1 MTASTEERSGAGG
14 PALATVQFVFTL
26 GWTAYVVMLPGLLD
40 QAGIALRWLPV
51 ILLIDQAI
59 FIAMDIAFG
68 TLADRMREV
77 YRSLARLL
85 LVLTSVS
92 ALAFLLLPMAAGV
105 SPGALLLVLLLW
117 VVSASVVRAPT
128 LILLAKRARAAQRPG
143 LVIWY
148 TAGMGLAMAL
158 SPFLGLWLRG
168 ANPQLPFVVS
178 AVLLLATVLMLL
190 RVSAVDGAGEEET
203 EAPAPVPFVTCLPL
217 LATLTVAGTGF
228 QLHAFVNAVP
238 LYQVHAAQEAL
249 PWLMPLLWTG
259 FFAMLVGVGALV
271 KRFGAM
277 PIAAAGLLLAAA
289 SSYLAA
295 SAGSLNVLVA
305 WQMLC
310 GAGWAMAF
318 AGLMEQMSNAGT
330 RGAEGLFMGSFF
342 AMTAVSAVFRIAFA
356 AYWLADW
363 QDSRF
368 VLPAI
373 LLLAAGAIAAFDARK
388 WVEIRTP
395 KSP

>member
-1 MTASTEERSGAGG
+1 MAESAEERAGAGG
-14 PALATVQFVFTL
+14 AALAAVQFAFTL
-26 GWTAYVVMLPGLLD
+26 GWTAYVVMLPGMLGK
-40 QAGIALRWLPV
+40 AGIALTWLPV
-51 ILLIDQAI
+51 ILLLDQAI
-59 FIAMDIAFG
+59 FVAMDIAFG
-68 TLADRMREV
+68 VMADRMREV
-77 YRSLARLL
+77 YQRLARLV
-85 LVLTSVS
+85 LVLTSIS
-92 ALAFLLLPMAAGV
+92 AVAFLLLPMAAGV
-105 SPGALLLVLLLW
+105 SPGLLLLVLLLW

-158 SPFLGLWLRG
+158 SPFLGLWLKG
-168 ANPQLPFVVS
+168 ADPQLPFAISALTLLGTVV
-178 AVLLLATVLMLL
+178 VLL
-190 RVSAVDGAGEEET
+190 RVSAMGGGDEEAD
-203 EAPAPVPFVTCLPL
+203 APAPAPFTTCLPL
-217 LATLTVAGTGF
+217 FAALVVAGVGF
-228 QLHAFVNAVP
+228 QLHAFVNAAP
-238 LYQVHAAQEAL
+238 LYQLHAPQETL

-259 FFAMLVGVGALV
+259 FFAMLVGVGPLV

-277 PIAAAGLLLAAA
+277 PVAAAGLFVAAL

-295 SAGSLNVLVA
+295 DAGSLNALIA

-318 AGLMEQMSNAGT
+318 AGLMEQVSSAGT

-342 AMTAVSAVFRIAFA
+342 AMTAVSAVLRITFA
-356 AYWLADW
+356 AYWLAEW

-368 VLPAI
+368 ALPAM
-373 LLLAAGAIAAFDARK
+373 LLLAAAVIVAVDARK
-388 WVEIRTP
+388 WAKIRTP